1 MAAFSN
7 CAVFETRIFFIMLA
21 RCASTVLTLIFSRWP
36 ISLFLN
42 PAQINSRIS
51 CSRLV
56 RDSGRFL
63 RGGGATS
70 AREARDFNFAGR
82 AMFLVL
88 LLSQINYAYTEARQ
102 PLPENCGGVLLEII
116 EKSSK
121 SCKPMHNGPSVITY
135 SIIARTD
142 SF

>member
-1 MAAFSN
+1 
-7 CAVFETRIFFIMLA
+7 MLA

-56 RDSGRFL
+56 KDSGRFL
-63 RGGGATS
+63 RGGAASS
-70 AREARDFNFAGR
+70 AREARDFSLAGR

-88 LLSQINYAYTEARQ
+88 LGSQINYAI
-102 PLPENCGGVLLEII
+102 L
-116 EKSSK
+116 
-121 SCKPMHNGPSVITY
+121 KPGSPSR
-135 SIIARTD
+135 RTVAECALKL
-142 SF
+142 